1 MTDFFVLT
9 WYPVTLLNS
18 FILIG
23 IFVESLWF
31 STYKSLSVNRYFYFF
46 IYMSCISLSCLITLA
61 RISSTML
68 NRSGKSKHPCL
79 VPDLRG
85 NTFSSLPL
93 SMMPAVGFSYMACIM
108 FISKLVKCFYNE
120 RLLNLVKCIY
130 ASIEMIM

>member
-1 MTDFFVLT
+1 MLT

-79 VPDLRG
+79 VPDLRR